1 MSLITC
7 CPTCRTMFQVE
18 TDQLKVSNGWVRCG
32 QCDGVF
38 DASAH
43 FQVLPQAPAIDLAP
57 KPESLY
63 EPPAAA
69 SQTLSSEPLPEPTP
83 SVAAQPRAPVSDALS
98 SYLSSPNEEES
109 HQALSPPAAPLDSD
123 ARRALYG
130 REPKNLVITE
140 APRGRK
146 PEVSF
151 INPVQARVSRSRPWL
166 RTLAALVPLA
176 LLLLLLV
183 QFLPNQRD
191 ALAARYPVLLPAVE
205 TLCLPLKCQVSPP
218 RIIEA
223 VAIDSS
229 SFTQVGPDSYR
240 LNFVLQNKQSSAV
253 AMPALEVTLTGIDDQ
268 PLLRKIVL
276 PAEFGATSD
285 WLYSA
290 STFTG
295 AFDVRAAG
303 RGAASPAPADP
314 LAAGEPAAKAPP
326 EADKIAGPL
335 TITGYRL
342 LAFYP

>member
-1 MSLITC
+1 
-7 CPTCRTMFQVE
+7 
-18 TDQLKVSNGWVRCG
+18 
-32 QCDGVF
+32 
-38 DASAH
+38 
-43 FQVLPQAPAIDLAP
+43 
-57 KPESLY
+57 
-63 EPPAAA
+63 
-69 SQTLSSEPLPEPTP
+69 
-83 SVAAQPRAPVSDALS
+83 VSDALS
-98 SYLSSPNEEES
+98 SYLSSPNVEES

-130 REPKNLVITE
+130 REPKNLVVTE
-140 APRGRK
+140 APRSRK
-146 PEVSF
+146 AEVSF
-151 INPVQARVSRSRPWL
+151 INPVQARVRPSRPWL
-166 RTLAALVPLA
+166 RIFAVLVPLA
-176 LLLLLLV
+176 LLFLLLV

-191 ALAARYPVLLPAVE
+191 ALAARYPVILPAVE

-240 LNFVLQNKQSSAV
+240 LNFVLQNKQASAV

-295 AFDVRAAG
+295 AFEVRAAG
-303 RGAASPAPADP
+303 PGAAKPALPDAP
-314 LAAGEPAAKAPP
+314 AAGEPAEKAPP
-326 EADKIAGPL
+326 EAEKLSGPL

>member
-1 MSLITC
+1 
-7 CPTCRTMFQVE
+7 MFQVE

-43 FQVLPQAPAIDLAP
+43 FQVMPQAPASDLAP
-57 KPESLY
+57 NPESFY

-69 SQTLSSEPLPEPTP
+69 PHNLSSEPLPDPTP
-83 SVAAQPRAPVSDALS
+83 SVAAAARAPVSDALS
-98 SYLSSPNEEES
+98 SYLSSPNLEET
-109 HQALSPPAAPLDSD
+109 HQALSPPAAPRDSD

-146 PEVSF
+146 AEVSF

-166 RTLAALVPLA
+166 RILAALVPLA
-176 LLLLLLV
+176 FLCLLLV

-191 ALAARYPVLLPAVE
+191 ALAARYPVILPAVE
-205 TLCLPLKCQVSPP
+205 TLCMPLKCQVSPP

-240 LNFVLQNKQSSAV
+240 LNFVLQNKQASAV
-253 AMPALEVTLTGIDDQ
+253 AMPALEVTLTGIDEQ

-295 AFDVRAAG
+295 AFEVRTAG
-303 RGAASPAPADP
+303 GGAATPAPLDAP
-314 LAAGEPAAKAPP
+314 QAGEPAAKAPP
-326 EADKIAGPL
+326 DAQKLAGPL

>member
-1 MSLITC
+1 
-7 CPTCRTMFQVE
+7 MFQVE

-43 FQVLPQAPAIDLAP
+43 FQVLPQAPATDVAP
-57 KPESLY
+57 NPESLY
-63 EPPAAA
+63 EPPAPA
-69 SQTLSSEPLPEPTP
+69 SQALSPEPLPDP
-83 SVAAQPRAPVSDALS
+83 AASLAAAPRAPVSDALS

-146 PEVSF
+146 AEVSF
-151 INPVQARVSRSRPWL
+151 INPVQARVTRSRPWL
-166 RTLAALVPLA
+166 RILAVLVPLA
-176 LLLLLLV
+176 LLLLFLV
-183 QFLPNQRD
+183 QFMPNQRD

-295 AFDVRAAG
+295 AFEVRTAG
-303 RGAASPAPADP
+303 GGVAKPPPLDAPQ
-314 LAAGEPAAKAPP
+314 AGEPAAKALPD
-326 EADKIAGPL
+326 AQKLAGPL

>member
-43 FQVLPQAPAIDLAP
+43 FQVLPQVPAPDLAP
-57 KPESLY
+57 DPETLY
-63 EPPAAA
+63 EPPTAA
-69 SQTLSSEPLPEPTP
+69 
-83 SVAAQPRAPVSDALS
+83 PRAPVSDALS
-98 SYLSSPNEEES
+98 SYLSSPNVEES

-130 REPKNLVITE
+130 REPKNLVVTE
-140 APRGRK
+140 APRSRK
-146 PEVSF
+146 AEVSF
-151 INPVQARVSRSRPWL
+151 INPLQARVRPSRPWL
-166 RTLAALVPLA
+166 RILAVLVPLA
-176 LLLLLLV
+176 LLFLLLV

-191 ALAARYPVLLPAVE
+191 ALAARYPVILPAVE

-303 RGAASPAPADP
+303 RGAASPAPVDP
-314 LAAGEPAAKAPP
+314 PAAGEPAAKAPP

>member
-1 MSLITC
+1 
-7 CPTCRTMFQVE
+7 MFQVE

-43 FQVLPQAPAIDLAP
+43 FQVLPQAAATDLAP
-57 KPESLY
+57 NPESLY

-69 SQTLSSEPLPEPTP
+69 PQALSPEPLPDPAPT
-83 SVAAQPRAPVSDALS
+83 VAAAPRAPVSDALS

-109 HQALSPPAAPLDSD
+109 HQALSPPAAPRDSD

-146 PEVSF
+146 AEVSF

-166 RTLAALVPLA
+166 RSLAALVPLA
-176 LLLLLLV
+176 LLLLILV
-183 QFLPNQRD
+183 QFMPNQRD

-253 AMPALEVTLTGIDDQ
+253 AMPALEVTLTGIDDK

-276 PAEFGATSD
+276 PAEFGAPSD

-303 RGAASPAPADP
+303 PGAASPPPPLDP
-314 LAAGEPAAKAPP
+314 PVAGEPVAKAPA
-326 EADKIAGPL
+326 EVEKLAGPL

>member
-1 MSLITC
+1 M
-7 CPTCRTMFQVE
+7 
-18 TDQLKVSNGWVRCG
+18 
-32 QCDGVF
+32 
-38 DASAH
+38 
-43 FQVLPQAPAIDLAP
+43 
-57 KPESLY
+57 
-63 EPPAAA
+63 AAA
-69 SQTLSSEPLPEPTP
+69 
-83 SVAAQPRAPVSDALS
+83 PRAPVSDALS

-166 RTLAALVPLA
+166 RTLAALAPLA

-183 QFLPNQRD
+183 QFMPNQRD

-303 RGAASPAPADP
+303 RGAASPAPVDP
-314 LAAGEPAAKAPP
+314 PAAGEPAAKAPP